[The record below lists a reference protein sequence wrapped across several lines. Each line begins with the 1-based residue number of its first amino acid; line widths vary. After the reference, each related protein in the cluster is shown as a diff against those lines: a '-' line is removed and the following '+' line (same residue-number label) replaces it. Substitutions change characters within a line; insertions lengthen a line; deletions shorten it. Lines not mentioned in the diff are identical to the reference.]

1 MRPTR
6 NIHQVA
12 DNTDFDNYIELPLVL
27 GNNSEFEEDIY
38 LFRIKGQSSTYNI
51 AKSQPL
57 QFSSHHRLQVSTE
70 YSWQEIVHKYQT
82 DTAPCCINN
91 QNFCLRVKATLAAS
105 WHNGL
110 LKATVTVNHQQTT
123 AKFYVTKGSSGTL
136 LRKKTAESLDLLHIC
151 SVKTNTIQ
159 QHLRTN
165 QLVAYNAT
173 SPHHYPPKAS
183 EPSTDHIVQACSD
196 VFHKNRE
203 LKNYKLQLYI
213 NHAVTLVQQP
223 VRKIPLHTRKK
234 VEKKTAETVRPWHH
248 WKS

>member
-1 MRPTR
+1 MLKVNHSNLAVIIDSRSPLNILDKKLYTNIKPT
-6 NIHQVA
+6 
-12 DNTDFDNYIELPLVL
+12 LP
-27 GNNSEFEEDIY
+27 
-38 LFRIKGQSSTYNI
+38 
-51 AKSQPL
+51 
-57 QFSSHHRLQVSTE
+57 
-70 YSWQEIVHKYQT
+70 
-82 DTAPCCINN
+82 
-91 QNFCLRVKATLAAS
+91 LAAS
-105 WHNGL
+105 TTKIFAYWSKQPLPL
-110 LKATVTVNHQQTT
+110 LGTFKATVTVNHQQTT

-151 SVKTNTIQ
+151 PVKTNTIQ

-223 VRKIPLHTRKK
+223 VRKIPLCTRKK
-234 VEKKTAETVRPWHH
+234 VEKELQRLLDLDIIEKVNWPNKLVKNPIVPITKTNQTI
-248 WKS
+248 